1 MLLSTD
7 TVVYEILQDGD
18 QPMPVYD
25 QAGGIRRVAEG
36 DTVSVAGLADG
47 DLVLLGGEEPERLET
62 GLEEEIWSLLILSED
77 PLEVLVGTVAPHIY
91 HVDADGNVERNGS
104 FAALD
109 VRETWSTPW
118 GGPPVA
124 RSMAAGEDGYV
135 YAGIEQ
141 GSIMRSPDG
150 GRNWEPVEPDL
161 NKDIHQVAT
170 CPAAPERVY
179 ANTAKGFF
187 LSDDCGNSWHH
198 RSGDPLNA
206 RYGRGVAVDPSRPD
220 RVLVTVSDGPHGD
233 DVHGQLYFSD
243 DAGKSWQQVRGRF
256 PESTPANINTFHV
269 AFDNSGAAWA
279 VVDNVVYTDGG
290 GDPTRMHEVARLGNP
305 AKSLVPDNRSSRPDN
320 TNPWQN
326 RAQQPVEKNIE

>member
-18 QPMPVYD
+18 QPMPVFD
-25 QAGGIRRVAEG
+25 AAGGIRRVAEG
-36 DTVSVAGLADG
+36 DTVSVAALADG
-47 DLVLLGGEEPERLET
+47 DLVLLGGEEPERLAT

-77 PLEVLVGTVAPHIY
+77 PLQVLVGTVAPHIY

-141 GSIMRSPDG
+141 GSVMRSPDG
-150 GRNWEPVEPDL
+150 GENWEPVTPDL

-170 CPAAPERVY
+170 CPEAPARVY
-179 ANTAKGFF
+179 ANTARAVFISEDHGESWQH
-187 LSDDCGNSWHH
+187 LADDL
-198 RSGDPLNA
+198 DE
-206 RYGRGVAVDPSRPD
+206 RYGRAIAVHQEDPD
-220 RVLVTVSDGPHGD
+220 LVLATVSDGPHGD
-233 DVHGQLYFSD
+233 NVHGQLWRSND
-243 DAGKSWQQVRGRF
+243 GGENWA
-256 PESTPANINTFHV
+256 HV
-269 AFDNSGAAWA
+269 AGVFPKNTKKNIDTYQVAITRTGTAWA
-279 VVDNVVYTDGG
+279 CVGDTLYVGRDRATMWEEYWTGSEDINVLST
-290 GDPTRMHEVARLGNP
+290 
-305 AKSLVPDNRSSRPDN
+305 K
-320 TNPWQN
+320 
-326 RAQQPVEKNIE
+326 K